1 MTDKPKRKL
10 PLRGATEARVHSPL
24 LKGAS
29 RYKEVLEMVERLKM
43 DKLMPYQE
51 WVLKDMMSVDKK
63 NNYRRKTCLLLIS
76 RQNGKSH
83 LGRVRVIW
91 GMFYGDE
98 KKLIIMSAN
107 RATSLMLFREIA
119 WTIESTPELKAM
131 TKAIRY
137 ANGGERI
144 ELLNGATLDVISD
157 NSSSPRGRTADFLWI
172 DEIREISEDGYKAAV
187 PVTRAR
193 ANAQTF
199 LTSNAGDHF
208 SSVLNGL
215 VERAKDYPPETYG
228 YYEYSA
234 PQYCKIDIASDSF
247 WRTAVAP
254 SNPALSYI
262 ITKESIEE
270 AIATNPIEQT
280 RTETL
285 CQWIDSLQ
293 SPWPHGILEET
304 SDNTLEMSPGAY
316 TVFGFDTSPS
326 KRHGSLVAGQLLPDG
341 RIGIGILET
350 YSSQMAIDELKMAA
364 SIKAWCDLYHPRLV
378 CFDKYATQTIA
389 DRLKQSGVVVEDVSG
404 QQFYKAC
411 GDLLE
416 GLVNKRVVHNGMPE
430 LIQQFNN
437 CAAKVNDSAWRII
450 KRKSAGD
457 ISAIIGVAMVVS
469 KLMLPEPK
477 PQIYSQTRRLC
488 LSNYLTNGILYVYGY
503 LFA

>member
-1 MTDKPKRKL
+1 MI
-10 PLRGATEARVHSPL
+10 
-24 LKGAS
+24 
-29 RYKEVLEMVERLKM
+29 ERLKM
-43 DKLMPYQE
+43 DELMPYQKF
-51 WVLKDMMSVDKK
+51 VLNQMLMVNKK
-63 NNYRRKTCLLLIS
+63 NQYRIKTALLLIS

-83 LGRVRVIW
+83 LGRVRIIW
-91 GMFYGDE
+91 GMFYGGE

-119 WTIESTPELKAM
+119 WIIESTPELKAM

-144 ELLNGATLDVISD
+144 ELLNGSTLDVISD

-215 VERAKDYPPETYG
+215 VERAKDYPPETFG

-234 PQYCKIDIASDSF
+234 PQYCKIDISSDWF
-247 WRTAVAP
+247 WRNAVAP
-254 SNPALSYI
+254 SNPALGFT

-293 SPWPHGILEET
+293 SPWPHGVLEET
-304 SDNTLEMSPGAY
+304 SDNTLEMAVGAY
-316 TVFGFDTSPS
+316 TVFAFDVSPS
-326 KRHGSLVAGQLLPDG
+326 RRNGSLVAGQLLPDG

-364 SIKAWCDLYHPRLV
+364 SIKAWCDIYKPRLV

-389 DRLKQSGVVVEDVSG
+389 DRLSQAGVMTEDVSG

-416 GLVNKRVVHNGMPE
+416 GLVNHRVVHNGQAE
-430 LIQQFNN
+430 LIQQMNN

-457 ISAIIGVAMVVS
+457 ISAPIGLAMVVS
-469 KLMLPEPK
+469 KLMLPAPK
-477 PQIYSQTRRLC
+477 PQIIT
-488 LSNYLTNGILYVYGY
+488 
-503 LFA
+503 

>member
-1 MTDKPKRKL
+1 MTDKPKRAQ
-10 PLRGATEARVHSPL
+10 PLRGATQPRVHSPL

-29 RYKEVLEMVERLKM
+29 RYKEILDMIDRLKM

-51 WVLKDMMSVDKK
+51 FVLKDMMAVDKK
-63 NNYRRKTCLLLIS
+63 NNYRRKTSLLLIS

-91 GMFYGDE
+91 GMFYGGE
-98 KKLIIMSAN
+98 KKVIIMSAN

-119 WTIESTPELKAM
+119 WIIESTPELKAM

-157 NSSSPRGRTADFLWI
+157 NSSSPRGRTADLLWI
-172 DEIREISEDGYKAAV
+172 DEIREISEEGYKAAV

-215 VERAKDYPPETYG
+215 VERAKDYPPETFG

-234 PQYCKIDIASDSF
+234 PQYCKIDITSDYF
-247 WRTAVAP
+247 WKSAVAP
-254 SNPALSYI
+254 SNPALGYT

-293 SPWPHGILEET
+293 SPWPHGVLEET
-304 SDNTLEMSPGAY
+304 SDNTLEMAVGAY
-316 TVFGFDTSPS
+316 TVFAFDVSPS
-326 KRHGSLVAGQLLPDG
+326 RRNGSLVAGQLLPDG

-364 SIKAWCDLYHPRLV
+364 SIKAWCDIYKPRLV

-389 DRLKQSGVVVEDVSG
+389 DRLSQAGVMTEDVSG

-416 GLVNKRVVHNGMPE
+416 GLVNHRVVHNGQAE
-430 LIQQFNN
+430 LIQQMNN

-457 ISAIIGVAMVVS
+457 ISAPIGLAMVVS
-469 KLMLPEPK
+469 KLMLPAPK
-477 PQIYSQTRRLC
+477 PQIIT
-488 LSNYLTNGILYVYGY
+488 
-503 LFA
+503 

>member
-1 MTDKPKRKL
+1 MTDKPKRVQ
-10 PLRGATEARVHSPL
+10 PLRGATEPRVHSPL
-24 LKGAS
+24 LKGKS
-29 RYKEVLEMVERLKM
+29 RAGEVLEMIERLKM
-43 DKLMPYQE
+43 DELMPYQKF
-51 WVLKDMMSVDKK
+51 VLNQMLMVNKK
-63 NNYRRKTCLLLIS
+63 NQYRIKTALLLIS

-83 LGRVRVIW
+83 LGRVRIIW
-91 GMFYGDE
+91 GMFYGGE

-119 WTIESTPELKAM
+119 WIIESTPELKAM

-215 VERAKDYPPETYG
+215 VERAKDYPPETFG

-234 PQYCKIDIASDSF
+234 PQYCKIDISSDWF
-247 WRTAVAP
+247 WRNAVAP
-254 SNPALSYI
+254 SNPALGFT

-293 SPWPHGILEET
+293 SPWPHGVLEET
-304 SDNTLEMSPGAY
+304 SDNTLEMAVGAY
-316 TVFGFDTSPS
+316 TVFAFDVSPS
-326 KRHGSLVAGQLLPDG
+326 RRNGSLVAGQLLPDG

-364 SIKAWCDLYHPRLV
+364 SIKAWCDIYKPRLV

-389 DRLKQSGVVVEDVSG
+389 DRLSQAGVMTEDVSG

-416 GLVNKRVVHNGMPE
+416 GLVNHRVVHNGQAE
-430 LIQQFNN
+430 LIQQMNN

-457 ISAIIGVAMVVS
+457 ISAPIGLAMVVS
-469 KLMLPEPK
+469 KLMLPAPK
-477 PQIYSQTRRLC
+477 PQI
-488 LSNYLTNGILYVYGY
+488 I
-503 LFA
+503 A

>member
-1 MTDKPKRKL
+1 MTDKPKKKL
-10 PLRGATEARVHSPL
+10 PLRGATKPRVHTPL

-29 RYKEVLEMVERLKM
+29 RYQEVLDMVERLKM

-51 WVLKDMMSVDKK
+51 FVLKDMMSVDKK
-63 NNYRRKTCLLLIS
+63 NNYRRKTSLLLIS

-91 GMFYGDE
+91 GMFYGGE

-119 WTIESTPELKAM
+119 WVIESTPELKAM

-157 NSSSPRGRTADFLWI
+157 NSSSPRGRTADLLWI

-215 VERAKDYPPETYG
+215 VERAKDYPPETFG

-234 PQYCKIDIASDSF
+234 PQYCKIDITLDSF
-247 WRTAVAP
+247 WRDAVAP
-254 SNPALSYI
+254 SNPALGFI

-270 AIATNPIEQT
+270 TIATNPIEQT

-293 SPWPHGILEET
+293 SPWPHGVLEET
-304 SDNTLEMSPGAY
+304 SDNTLEMAVGAY
-316 TVFGFDTSPS
+316 TVFGFDVSPS
-326 KRHGSLVAGQLLPDG
+326 RRNGSLVAGQLLPDG

-364 SIKAWCDLYHPRLV
+364 AIKGWCDIYKPRLV

-389 DRLKQSGVVVEDVSG
+389 DRLLQAGVMCEDVSG

-416 GLVNKRVVHNGMPE
+416 GLVNHRVVHNGQAE
-430 LIQQFNN
+430 LVAQFNN

-457 ISAIIGVAMVVS
+457 ISAPIGLAMCVS
-469 KLMLPEPK
+469 KLMLPAPK
-477 PQIYSQTRRLC
+477 PQI
-488 LSNYLTNGILYVYGY
+488 I
-503 LFA
+503 A

>member
-1 MTDKPKRKL
+1 MTDKSKRKQ
-10 PLRGATEARVHSPL
+10 PLRGATQARVHSPL
-24 LKGAS
+24 LKGKS
-29 RYKEVLEMVERLKM
+29 RFDEILDMIERLKM

-63 NNYRRKTCLLLIS
+63 NSYRRKTCLLLIS
-76 RQNGKSH
+76 RQNGKSF
-83 LGRVRVIW
+83 LGRIRVIW

-172 DEIREISEDGYKAAV
+172 DEIREISEEGYKAAV

-215 VERAKDYPPETYG
+215 VERAKDYPPETFG

-234 PQYCKIDIASDSF
+234 PQYCKIDLTLDSF
-247 WRTAVAP
+247 WRDAVAP
-254 SNPALSYI
+254 SNPALGYT
-262 ITKESIEE
+262 ITKDSIEE

-293 SPWPHGILEET
+293 SPWPHGVLEET
-304 SDNTLEMSPGAY
+304 SDNTLEMTVGAY
-316 TVFGFDTSPS
+316 TVFGFDVSPS
-326 KRHGSLVAGQLLPDG
+326 RRNGSLVAGQLLPDG

-364 SIKAWCDLYHPRLV
+364 SIKAWCDIYHPRLV
-378 CFDKYATQTIA
+378 CYDKYATQTIS
-389 DRLKQSGVVVEDVSG
+389 DRLSQAGVITEDVSG

-411 GDLLE
+411 GDFLE
-416 GLVNKRVVHNGMPE
+416 GLVNHRVVHNGQAE
-430 LIQQFNN
+430 LIQQMNN

-457 ISAIIGVAMVVS
+457 ISAPISLSMVVS
-469 KLMLPEPK
+469 KLMLPAPK
-477 PQIYSQTRRLC
+477 PQIYS
-488 LSNYLTNGILYVYGY
+488 
-503 LFA
+503 

>member
-10 PLRGATEARVHSPL
+10 PLRGATEPRVHSPV
-24 LKGAS
+24 LKGKS
-29 RYKEVLEMVERLKM
+29 RAGEVLEMIERLKM
-43 DKLMPYQE
+43 DPLMPYQKH
-51 WVLKDMMSVDKK
+51 VLNQMLMVDKK
-63 NNYRRKTCLLLIS
+63 NQYRIKTALLLIS
-76 RQNGKSH
+76 RQNGKSF

-91 GMFYGDE
+91 GMFYGGE
-98 KKLIIMSAN
+98 KKIIIMSAN

-208 SSVLNGL
+208 SSVLNNL

-234 PQYCKIDIASDSF
+234 PQYCKIDISSDLF

-254 SNPALSYI
+254 SNPALGFT

-304 SDNTLEMSPGAY
+304 SDNTLEMTAGAY

-364 SIKAWCDLYHPRLV
+364 SIKSWCDIYKPRLV

-389 DRLKQSGVVVEDVSG
+389 DRLKQSGVMVEDVSG

-416 GLVNKRVVHNGMPE
+416 GLVNHRVVHNGMPE

-457 ISAIIGVAMVVS
+457 ISAIIGVAMTVS

-477 PQIYSQTRRLC
+477 PQIYT
-488 LSNYLTNGILYVYGY
+488 
-503 LFA
+503 

>member
-1 MTDKPKRKL
+1 MTDKPKRVQ
-10 PLRGATEARVHSPL
+10 PLRGATEPRVHSPL
-24 LKGAS
+24 LKGKS
-29 RYKEVLEMVERLKM
+29 RYKEILDMVDRLKM

-51 WVLKDMMSVDKK
+51 FVLKDMMAVDKK
-63 NNYRRKTCLLLIS
+63 NNYRRKTSLLLIS

-98 KKLIIMSAN
+98 KKVIIMSAN

-119 WTIESTPELKAM
+119 WIIESTPELKAM

-144 ELLNGATLDVISD
+144 ELLNGSTLDVISD
-157 NSSSPRGRTADFLWI
+157 NSSSPRGRTADLLWI
-172 DEIREISEDGYKAAV
+172 DEIREISEEGYKAAV

-215 VERAKDYPPETYG
+215 VERAKDYPPETFG

-234 PQYCKIDIASDSF
+234 PQYCKIDITSDFF
-247 WRTAVAP
+247 WKSAVAP
-254 SNPALSYI
+254 SNPALGYT

-293 SPWPHGILEET
+293 SPWPHGVLEET
-304 SDNTLEMSPGAY
+304 SDNTLEMAVGAY
-316 TVFGFDTSPS
+316 TVFAFDVSPS
-326 KRHGSLVAGQLLPDG
+326 RRNGSLVAGQLLPDG

-364 SIKAWCDLYHPRLV
+364 SIKAWCDIYKPRLV

-389 DRLKQSGVVVEDVSG
+389 DRLSQAGVMTEDVSG

-416 GLVNKRVVHNGMPE
+416 GLVNHRVVHNGQAE
-430 LIQQFNN
+430 LIQQMNN

-457 ISAIIGVAMVVS
+457 ISAPIGLAMVVS
-469 KLMLPEPK
+469 KLMLPAPK
-477 PQIYSQTRRLC
+477 PQI
-488 LSNYLTNGILYVYGY
+488 I
-503 LFA
+503 A

>member
-1 MTDKPKRKL
+1 MTDKPKKTQ
-10 PLRGATEARVHSPL
+10 PLRGATEPRVHSPL
-24 LKGAS
+24 LKGKSRAS
-29 RYKEVLEMVERLKM
+29 EVLEMIKRLKM
-43 DKLMPYQE
+43 DELMPYQKF
-51 WVLKDMMSVDKK
+51 VLNQMLMVNKK
-63 NNYRRKTCLLLIS
+63 NQYRIKTALLLIS

-83 LGRVRVIW
+83 LGRVRIIW
-91 GMFYGDE
+91 GMFYGGE

-119 WTIESTPELKAM
+119 WIIESTPELKAM

-215 VERAKDYPPETYG
+215 VERAKDYPPETFG

-234 PQYCKIDIASDSF
+234 PQYCKIDITSDYF
-247 WRTAVAP
+247 WRNAVAP
-254 SNPALSYI
+254 SNPALGYI

-293 SPWPHGILEET
+293 SPWPHGVLEET
-304 SDNTLEMSPGAY
+304 SDNTLEMAVGAY
-316 TVFGFDTSPS
+316 TVFAFDVSPS
-326 KRHGSLVAGQLLPDG
+326 RRNGSLVAGQLLPDG

-364 SIKAWCDLYHPRLV
+364 SIKAWCDIYKPRLV

-389 DRLKQSGVVVEDVSG
+389 DRLSQAGVMTEDVSG

-416 GLVNKRVVHNGMPE
+416 GLVNHRVVHNGQAE
-430 LIQQFNN
+430 LIQQMNN

-457 ISAIIGVAMVVS
+457 ISAPIGLAMVVS
-469 KLMLPEPK
+469 KLMLPAPK
-477 PQIYSQTRRLC
+477 PQI
-488 LSNYLTNGILYVYGY
+488 I
-503 LFA
+503 A

>member
-1 MTDKPKRKL
+1 MTDKPKKTQ
-10 PLRGATEARVHSPL
+10 PLRGATEPRVHSPL
-24 LKGAS
+24 LKGKS
-29 RYKEVLEMVERLKM
+29 RYKEILDMVDRLKM

-51 WVLKDMMSVDKK
+51 FVLKDMMAVDKK
-63 NNYRRKTCLLLIS
+63 NNYRRKTSLLLIS

-98 KKLIIMSAN
+98 KKVIIMSAN

-119 WTIESTPELKAM
+119 WIIESTPELKAM

-144 ELLNGATLDVISD
+144 ELLNGSTLDVISD

-215 VERAKDYPPETYG
+215 VERAKDYPPETFG

-234 PQYCKIDIASDSF
+234 PQYCKIDITSDYF
-247 WRTAVAP
+247 WRSAVAP
-254 SNPALSYI
+254 SNPALGYI

-293 SPWPHGILEET
+293 SPWPHGVLEET
-304 SDNTLEMSPGAY
+304 SDNTLEMAVGAY
-316 TVFGFDTSPS
+316 TVFAFDVSPS
-326 KRHGSLVAGQLLPDG
+326 RRNGSLVAGQLLPDG

-364 SIKAWCDLYHPRLV
+364 SIKAWCDIYKPRLV

-389 DRLKQSGVVVEDVSG
+389 DRLSQAGVMTEDVSG

-416 GLVNKRVVHNGMPE
+416 GLVNHRVVHNGQAE
-430 LIQQFNN
+430 LIQQMNN

-457 ISAIIGVAMVVS
+457 ISAPIGLAMVVS
-469 KLMLPEPK
+469 KLMLPAPK
-477 PQIYSQTRRLC
+477 PQI
-488 LSNYLTNGILYVYGY
+488 I
-503 LFA
+503 A

>member
-1 MTDKPKRKL
+1 MTDKPKKKQ
-10 PLRGATEARVHSPL
+10 PLRGATKPRVHSPL

-29 RYKEVLEMVERLKM
+29 RYQEVLDMVERLKM

-51 WVLKDMMSVDKK
+51 FVLKDMMSVDK
-63 NNYRRKTCLLLIS
+63 NNKYRRKTSLLLIA

-83 LGRVRVIW
+83 LGRVRIIW
-91 GMFYGDE
+91 GMFYGGE

-119 WTIESTPELKAM
+119 WIIESTPELKAM

-157 NSSSPRGRTADFLWI
+157 NSSSPRGRTADYLWV

-215 VERAKDYPPETYG
+215 VERAKDYPPETFG

-234 PQYCKIDIASDSF
+234 PQYCKIDMTLDSF
-247 WRTAVAP
+247 WRDAVAP
-254 SNPALSYI
+254 SNPALGFI

-293 SPWPHGILEET
+293 SPWPHGVLEET
-304 SDNTLEMSPGAY
+304 SDNTLEMAVGAY
-316 TVFGFDTSPS
+316 TVFGFDVSPS
-326 KRHGSLVAGQLLPDG
+326 RRNGSLVAGQLLPDG

-364 SIKAWCDLYHPRLV
+364 SIKAWCDIYKPRLV

-389 DRLKQSGVVVEDVSG
+389 DRLLQAGVMCEDVSG

-411 GDLLE
+411 GDFLE
-416 GLVNKRVVHNGMPE
+416 GLVNHRVVHNGQAE
-430 LIQQFNN
+430 LIQQMNN

-457 ISAIIGVAMVVS
+457 ISAPIGLAMCVS
-469 KLMLPEPK
+469 KLMLPAPK
-477 PQIYSQTRRLC
+477 PQI
-488 LSNYLTNGILYVYGY
+488 I
-503 LFA
+503 A

>member
-1 MTDKPKRKL
+1 MTDKPKRVQ
-10 PLRGATEARVHSPL
+10 PLRGATEPRVHSPL
-24 LKGAS
+24 LKGKS
-29 RYKEVLEMVERLKM
+29 RAGEVLDMITRLKM
-43 DKLMPYQE
+43 DELMPYQKF
-51 WVLKDMMSVDKK
+51 VLNQMLMVNKK
-63 NNYRRKTCLLLIS
+63 NQYRIKTALLLIS

-83 LGRVRVIW
+83 LGRVRIIW
-91 GMFYGDE
+91 GMFYGGE

-119 WTIESTPELKAM
+119 WIIESTPELKAM

-215 VERAKDYPPETYG
+215 VERAKDYPPETFG

-234 PQYCKIDIASDSF
+234 PQYCKIDITSDWF
-247 WRTAVAP
+247 WRNAVAP
-254 SNPALSYI
+254 SNPALGYI
-262 ITKESIEE
+262 ITKDSIEE

-293 SPWPHGILEET
+293 SPWPHGVLEET
-304 SDNTLEMSPGAY
+304 SDNTLEMAVGAY
-316 TVFGFDTSPS
+316 TVFAFDVSPS
-326 KRHGSLVAGQLLPDG
+326 RRNGSLVAGQLLPDG

-364 SIKAWCDLYHPRLV
+364 SIKAWCDIYKPRLV

-389 DRLKQSGVVVEDVSG
+389 DRLSQAGVMTEDVSG

-416 GLVNKRVVHNGMPE
+416 GLVNHRVVHNGQAE
-430 LIQQFNN
+430 LIQQMNN

-457 ISAIIGVAMVVS
+457 ISAPIGLAMVVS
-469 KLMLPEPK
+469 KLMLPAPK
-477 PQIYSQTRRLC
+477 PQIIT
-488 LSNYLTNGILYVYGY
+488 
-503 LFA
+503 

>member
-1 MTDKPKRKL
+1 MTDKPKRIQ
-10 PLRGATEARVHSPL
+10 PLRGATEPRVHSPL
-24 LKGAS
+24 LKGKSRAS
-29 RYKEVLEMVERLKM
+29 EVLEMIERLKM
-43 DKLMPYQE
+43 DELMPYQKF
-51 WVLKDMMSVDKK
+51 VLNQMLMVNKK
-63 NNYRRKTCLLLIS
+63 NQYRIKTALLLIS

-83 LGRVRVIW
+83 LGRVRIIW
-91 GMFYGDE
+91 GMFYGGE

-119 WTIESTPELKAM
+119 WIIESTPELKAM

-215 VERAKDYPPETYG
+215 VERAKDYPPETFG

-234 PQYCKIDIASDSF
+234 PQYCKIDITSDWF
-247 WRTAVAP
+247 WRNAVAP
-254 SNPALSYI
+254 SNPALGYI
-262 ITKESIEE
+262 ITKDSIEE

-293 SPWPHGILEET
+293 SPWPHGVLEET
-304 SDNTLEMSPGAY
+304 SDNTLEMAVGAY
-316 TVFGFDTSPS
+316 TVFAFDVSPS
-326 KRHGSLVAGQLLPDG
+326 RRNGSLVAGQLLPDG

-364 SIKAWCDLYHPRLV
+364 SIKAWCDIYKPRLV

-389 DRLKQSGVVVEDVSG
+389 DRLTQAGVMCEDVSG

-416 GLVNKRVVHNGMPE
+416 GLVNHRVVHNGQAE
-430 LIQQFNN
+430 LIQQMNN

-457 ISAIIGVAMVVS
+457 ISAPIGLAMVVS
-469 KLMLPEPK
+469 KLMLPAPK
-477 PQIYSQTRRLC
+477 PQIIT
-488 LSNYLTNGILYVYGY
+488 
-503 LFA
+503 

>member
-1 MTDKPKRKL
+1 MTDKPKKSQ
-10 PLRGATEARVHSPL
+10 PLRGATEPRVHSPL
-24 LKGAS
+24 LKGKS
-29 RYKEVLEMVERLKM
+29 RYKEVLDMIERLKM

-51 WVLKDMMSVDKK
+51 FVLKDMMAVDKK
-63 NNYRRKTCLLLIS
+63 NNYRRKTSLLLIS

-98 KKLIIMSAN
+98 KKVIIMSAN

-119 WTIESTPELKAM
+119 WIIESTPELKAM

-144 ELLNGATLDVISD
+144 ELLNGSTLDVISD

-215 VERAKDYPPETYG
+215 VERAKDYPPETFG

-234 PQYCKIDIASDSF
+234 PQYCKIDITSDYF
-247 WRTAVAP
+247 WRSAVAP
-254 SNPALSYI
+254 SNPALGFT

-304 SDNTLEMSPGAY
+304 SDNTLEMAAGAY
-316 TVFGFDTSPS
+316 TVFAFDVSPS
-326 KRHGSLVAGQLLPDG
+326 RRNGSLVAGQLMPDG

-364 SIKAWCDLYHPRLV
+364 SIKAWCDIYKPRLV

-389 DRLKQSGVVVEDVSG
+389 DRLSQAGVMTEDVSG

-416 GLVNKRVVHNGMPE
+416 GLVNHRVVHNGQAE
-430 LIQQFNN
+430 LIQQMNN

-457 ISAIIGVAMVVS
+457 ISAPIGLAMVVS
-469 KLMLPEPK
+469 KLMLPAPK
-477 PQIYSQTRRLC
+477 PQI
-488 LSNYLTNGILYVYGY
+488 I
-503 LFA
+503 A

>member
-1 MTDKPKRKL
+1 MTNKTKTSQ
-10 PLRGATEARVHSPL
+10 PLRGATEPRVHSPL
-24 LKGAS
+24 LKGKS
-29 RYKEVLEMVERLKM
+29 RYKEILDMIDRLKM

-51 WVLKDMMSVDKK
+51 FVLKDMMAVDKK
-63 NNYRRKTCLLLIS
+63 NNYRRKTSLLLIS

-91 GMFYGDE
+91 GMFYGGE
-98 KKLIIMSAN
+98 KKVIIMSAN

-119 WTIESTPELKAM
+119 WIIESTPELKAM

-144 ELLNGATLDVISD
+144 ELLNGSTLDVISD
-157 NSSSPRGRTADFLWI
+157 NSSSPRGRTADYLWI

-215 VERAKDYPPETYG
+215 VERAKDYPPETFG

-234 PQYCKIDIASDSF
+234 PQYCKIDITSDYF
-247 WRTAVAP
+247 WKSAVAP
-254 SNPALSYI
+254 SNPALGYT

-293 SPWPHGILEET
+293 SPWPHGVLEET
-304 SDNTLEMSPGAY
+304 SDNTLEMAVGAY
-316 TVFGFDTSPS
+316 TVFAFDVSPS
-326 KRHGSLVAGQLLPDG
+326 RRNGSLVAGQLMPDG

-364 SIKAWCDLYHPRLV
+364 SIKAWCDIYKPRLV

-389 DRLKQSGVVVEDVSG
+389 DRLSQAGVMTEDVSG

-416 GLVNKRVVHNGMPE
+416 GLVNHRVVHNGQAE
-430 LIQQFNN
+430 LIQQMNN

-457 ISAIIGVAMVVS
+457 ISAPIGLAMVVS
-469 KLMLPEPK
+469 KLMLPAPK
-477 PQIYSQTRRLC
+477 PQI
-488 LSNYLTNGILYVYGY
+488 I
-503 LFA
+503 A

>member
-1 MTDKPKRKL
+1 MTDKPKKTQ
-10 PLRGATEARVHSPL
+10 PLRGATEPRVHSPL
-24 LKGAS
+24 MKGKS
-29 RYKEVLEMVERLKM
+29 RYKEILDMVDRLKM

-51 WVLKDMMSVDKK
+51 FVLKDMMAVDKK
-63 NNYRRKTCLLLIS
+63 NNYRRKTSLLLIS

-98 KKLIIMSAN
+98 KKVIIMSAN

-119 WTIESTPELKAM
+119 WIIESTPELKAM

-144 ELLNGATLDVISD
+144 ELLNGSTLDVISD

-215 VERAKDYPPETYG
+215 VERAKDYPPETFG

-234 PQYCKIDIASDSF
+234 PQYCKIDITSDYF
-247 WRTAVAP
+247 WRSAVAP
-254 SNPALSYI
+254 SNPALGYI

-293 SPWPHGILEET
+293 SPWPHGVLEET
-304 SDNTLEMSPGAY
+304 SDNTLEMAVGAY
-316 TVFGFDTSPS
+316 TVFAFDVSPS
-326 KRHGSLVAGQLLPDG
+326 RRNGSLVAGQLLPDG

-364 SIKAWCDLYHPRLV
+364 SIKAWCDIYKPRLV
-378 CFDKYATQTIA
+378 CYDKYATQTIA
-389 DRLKQSGVVVEDVSG
+389 DRLSQAGVMTEDVSG

-416 GLVNKRVVHNGMPE
+416 GLVNHRVVHNGQAE
-430 LIQQFNN
+430 LIQQMNN

-457 ISAIIGVAMVVS
+457 ISAPIGLAMVVS
-469 KLMLPEPK
+469 KLMLPAPK
-477 PQIYSQTRRLC
+477 PQI
-488 LSNYLTNGILYVYGY
+488 I
-503 LFA
+503 A

>member
-1 MTDKPKRKL
+1 MTDKPKRVQ
-10 PLRGATEARVHSPL
+10 PLRGATQPRVHSPL
-24 LKGAS
+24 LKGKSRAS
-29 RYKEVLEMVERLKM
+29 EVLDMIERLKM

-51 WVLKDMMSVDKK
+51 FVLKDMMAVDKK
-63 NNYRRKTCLLLIS
+63 NNYRRKTSLLLIS

-98 KKLIIMSAN
+98 KKVIIMSAN

-119 WTIESTPELKAM
+119 WIIESTPELKAM

-144 ELLNGATLDVISD
+144 ELLNGSTLDVISD

-215 VERAKDYPPETYG
+215 VERAKDYPPETFG

-234 PQYCKIDIASDSF
+234 PQYCKIDITSDWF
-247 WRTAVAP
+247 WRNAVAP
-254 SNPALSYI
+254 SNPALGFT

-304 SDNTLEMSPGAY
+304 SDNTLEMAAGAY
-316 TVFGFDTSPS
+316 TVFAFDVSPS
-326 KRHGSLVAGQLLPDG
+326 RRNGSLVAGQLMPDG

-364 SIKAWCDLYHPRLV
+364 SIKAWCDIYKPRLV
-378 CFDKYATQTIA
+378 CYDKYATQTIA
-389 DRLKQSGVVVEDVSG
+389 DRLSQAGVMTEDVSG

-416 GLVNKRVVHNGMPE
+416 GLVNHRVVHNGQAE
-430 LIQQFNN
+430 LIQQMNN

-457 ISAIIGVAMVVS
+457 ISAPIGLAMVVS
-469 KLMLPEPK
+469 KLMLPAPK
-477 PQIYSQTRRLC
+477 PQI
-488 LSNYLTNGILYVYGY
+488 I
-503 LFA
+503 A